1 MYQAPEV
8 LQNTG
13 VGTPSD
19 VFSFGIIMW
28 EMISGEI
35 PYEVR
40 WLSFL
45 LVAVRIVLDPAH
57 FPGNPETELTIG
69 AIVRDFR

>member
-8 LQNTG
+8 LQKAG
-13 VGTPSD
+13 VGTPAD

-35 PYEVR
+35 PYEV
-40 WLSFL
+40 
-45 LVAVRIVLDPAH
+45 
-57 FPGNPETELTIG
+57 GCQIG
-69 AIVRDFR
+69 ASFVCRIF